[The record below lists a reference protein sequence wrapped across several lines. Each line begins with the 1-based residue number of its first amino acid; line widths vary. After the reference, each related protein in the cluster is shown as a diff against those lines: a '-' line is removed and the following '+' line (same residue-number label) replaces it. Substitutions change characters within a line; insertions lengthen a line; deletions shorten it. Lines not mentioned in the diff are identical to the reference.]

1 MEPRVFSPA
10 SVITI
15 FHTYIGI
22 VASFTPVHAKK
33 PKTFGSHRI
42 DGNNRAII
50 SLLVISFR
58 SLRHKLYSSN
68 YVHRNRE
75 VTMKLVTILS
85 HSKSTSMKESL
96 SRPFSPRRAS
106 GSPIPTIVI
115 KPSDNNKQCVKRQVQ
130 SGDRGH
136 FARCYRVRDSA
147 PGSGAQSIIRTG

>member
-15 FHTYIGI
+15 FHTCIGI

-33 PKTFGSHRI
+33 PKTFGSHRT
-42 DGNNRAII
+42 GSNRAII
-50 SLLVISFR
+50 SLLAVSFR
-58 SLRHKLYSSN
+58 FIANRIRLITSQSRRQRRDTAN
-68 YVHRNRE
+68 YP
-75 VTMKLVTILS
+75 LA
-85 HSKSTSMKESL
+85 
-96 SRPFSPRRAS
+96 SRKYVDEGIVIPGFFPPPLAS

-136 FARCYRVRDSA
+136 FARCYRARDSA